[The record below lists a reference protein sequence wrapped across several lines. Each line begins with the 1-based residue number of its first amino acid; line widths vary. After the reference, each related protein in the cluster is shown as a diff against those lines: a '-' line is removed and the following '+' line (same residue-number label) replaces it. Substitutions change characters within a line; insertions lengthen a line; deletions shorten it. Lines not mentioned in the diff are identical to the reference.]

1 MNTDEVYGEYATE
14 AEIQEAMNLLHGEP
28 AAIIEQP
35 RSRLVIRDGLGE
47 EWTTAWVKLSTA
59 FKPHIKEI
67 RGAPLAVWL
76 YISLSINRSGTAFP
90 SINKIAE
97 DTGYSRNGV
106 IESVKVLEQKG
117 YLSVRR
123 GERKF
128 NLYEPKF
135 AANGRGNDPDES
147 TQLTDPDESTEWTG
161 LLLPPD
167 ESTFSPNESTPVDLN
182 KKNKREQEGF
192 ENSKKSPKRGDV
204 IDAMLAY
211 QNGEYWKGRETFLAE
226 DLPLADF
233 WHTATG
239 QPLNGN
245 KAQLKSLRKAVT
257 AWRDQRL
264 SVASLQAA
272 LDNRKAWKKGG
283 LVSDPNEITA
293 DAAAIEAAG
302 GLRTDESRGEY
313 RPSRIS
319 A

>member
-1 MNTDEVYGEYATE
+1 MNTNEVYGEYATE
-14 AEIQEAMNLLHGEP
+14 AEIQEAMNLLRGEP

-182 KKNKREQEGF
+182 KKNKRKQELSPEELAKANKLVDAIIANSSGSHF
-192 ENSKKSPKRGDV
+192 E
-204 IDAMLAY
+204 
-211 QNGEYWKGRETFLAE
+211 GREIFLP
-226 DLPLADF
+226 DHLPLVD
-233 WHTATG
+233 WYHKRTG
-239 QPLNGN
+239 QVCRKKDRN
-245 KAQLKSLRKAVT
+245 SWMKAVREWVDAGLT
-257 AWRDQRL
+257 PDD
-264 SVASLQAA
+264 LQAA
-272 LDNRKAWKKGG
+272 YEVDIVWRKVIAN
-283 LVSDPNEITA
+283 PNELTSK
-293 DAAAIEAAG
+293 AIALKAQKKAQPKEQEFY
-302 GLRTDESRGEY
+302 RTL
-313 RPSRIS
+313 
-319 A
+319 